1 MIKKFFKTIF
11 FSSACLFFSP
21 LSVYAYYDDR
31 QVISWLFG
39 VILLSVVIFLIFRE
53 VFCWYWKINERVEL
67 QKRQNTLLESI
78 LAELKNESQSSFF
91 QTEDGNN
98 VNTKVNK
105 VSKKGGS
112 RNEEMIF
119 DIELTTNEQKEV
131 DAYVNFGIKSGEL
144 LVINKNTRKI
154 EKLTN
159 KEWEKL
165 DQSQWIILIEN

>member
-1 MIKKFFKTIF
+1 MENSLLTI
-11 FSSACLFFSP
+11 LI
-21 LSVYAYYDDR
+21 V
-31 QVISWLFG
+31 V
-39 VILLSVVIFLIFRE
+39 VILIVIILIIRE
-53 VFCWYWKINERVEL
+53 VNCWYWKINERVEL

-144 LVINKNTRKI
+144 LVINKNTRKM

>member
-1 MIKKFFKTIF
+1 MENSLLTI
-11 FSSACLFFSP
+11 LI
-21 LSVYAYYDDR
+21 V
-31 QVISWLFG
+31 V
-39 VILLSVVIFLIFRE
+39 VILIVIILIIRE
-53 VFCWYWKINERVEL
+53 VNCWYWKINERVEL

-131 DAYVNFGIKSGEL
+131 DAYVNFGIKSG
-144 LVINKNTRKI
+144 
-154 EKLTN
+154 
-159 KEWEKL
+159 
-165 DQSQWIILIEN
+165 

>member
-1 MIKKFFKTIF
+1 MENSLLTI
-11 FSSACLFFSP
+11 LI
-21 LSVYAYYDDR
+21 V
-31 QVISWLFG
+31 V
-39 VILLSVVIFLIFRE
+39 VILIVIILIIRE
-53 VFCWYWKINERVEL
+53 VNCWYWKINERVEL

-78 LAELKNESQSSFF
+78 LAELKHESQSSFF

>member
-1 MIKKFFKTIF
+1 MENSLLTI
-11 FSSACLFFSP
+11 LI
-21 LSVYAYYDDR
+21 V
-31 QVISWLFG
+31 V
-39 VILLSVVIFLIFRE
+39 VILIVIILIIRE
-53 VFCWYWKINERVEL
+53 VNCWYWKINERVEL

>member
-1 MIKKFFKTIF
+1 MT
-11 FSSACLFFSP
+11 S
-21 LSVYAYYDDR
+21 
-31 QVISWLFG
+31 
-39 VILLSVVIFLIFRE
+39 
-53 VFCWYWKINERVEL
+53 N
-67 QKRQNTLLESI
+67 
-78 LAELKNESQSSFF
+78 
-91 QTEDGNN
+91 
-98 VNTKVNK
+98 VNK

-119 DIELTTNEQKEV
+119 DIEPTTNEQKEV